1 MTNDKAIKRKLI
13 YQAITFVLLI
23 AIASY
28 WLNTDSASGIVSAS
42 TLEIPILIIIGLS
55 KIIRTIVYIHG
66 TYNSEIEFEKYSDV
80 ASNLPKKHKI
90 IYRLT
95 AIIAIVVCVALS
107 LWSSISMLLT
117 VNVLE
122 DDFKDFTIENYTNL
136 DVDTAS
142 VALNNTY
149 FASTL
154 PAVTVT
160 SGPLYNFYENTATT
174 DGEIIGAGK
183 GVAFYTYM
191 KDCPKWAV
199 KEIYDEEVRQL
210 EKSRYVK
217 DGLATLNEINE
228 ENIIG
233 YYALKKDGS
242 YIRIVAMSDN
252 DLVNLTIGD
261 QGYGGVLKVDY
272 EKVIDFA
279 FNWLENN

>member
-28 WLNTDSASGIVSAS
+28 WIDTGSASNIVLAS
-42 TLEIPILIIIGLS
+42 TLELPIFIIIGLS

-66 TYNSEIEFEKYSDV
+66 TYNSEIEFKKYSDV
-80 ASNLPKKHKI
+80 ASNLPKKHKR

-95 AIIAIVVCVALS
+95 AIITVVVCVLLS
-107 LWSSISMLLT
+107 LWSSFSMLLT
-117 VNVLE
+117 INVLE

-142 VALNNTY
+142 VSLNATY

-154 PAVTVT
+154 PAVIIT
-160 SGPLYNFYENTATT
+160 SGPLYDFYENTATIE
-174 DGEIIGAGK
+174 GEIIGDSQGI
-183 GVAFYTYM
+183 AFYTYM
-191 KDCPKWAV
+191 KDCPRWAV
-199 KEIYDEEVRQL
+199 KEIYDEEVSQL
-210 EKSRYVK
+210 EKSSYVK
-217 DGLATLNEINE
+217 DGRATLNEINE

-233 YYALKKDGS
+233 YYILKNDGS
-242 YIRIVAMSDN
+242 YIRIVAMSGN

-261 QGYGGVLKVDY
+261 KGDSGVLKVDY
-272 EKVIDFA
+272 EKVMDFA
-279 FNWLENN
+279 FDWLEKN